1 MANYQKGR
9 TSSRSQFGSMYG
21 GYSYGPGSS
30 WNHGNSSTRGHGSNS
45 KKTNARGG
53 AGTGAGTTAY
63 KTVCNNIER
72 KLDSLKTLFQQ
83 AQGTGG
89 AHRPT
94 PSTINSFCNWVN
106 KGAVIQTCS
115 TAQVNRWAR
124 TTNKS
129 FNPSNPSP
137 MACKKVLAAKFGR
150 TCIKA
155 VAKTK
160 TGQFMV
166 ATTPTVNG
174 RTFSFPQ

>member
-9 TSSRSQFGSMYG
+9 THTRSQFGNMYG

-30 WNHGNSSTRGHGSNS
+30 WNRGNSSNKSHT
-45 KKTNARGG
+45 KKNNARGN
-53 AGTGAGTTAY
+53 AGAGTTAY

-72 KLDSLKTLFQQ
+72 KLDSFKTLFQQ

-94 PSTINSFCNWVN
+94 PSTLTSFCNWVN

-115 TAQVNRWAR
+115 TAQVNRWAQ

-137 MACKKVLAAKFGR
+137 NACKKVLAAKFGR
-150 TCIKA
+150 GCIKA

-174 RTFSFPQ
+174 RTFCFPH